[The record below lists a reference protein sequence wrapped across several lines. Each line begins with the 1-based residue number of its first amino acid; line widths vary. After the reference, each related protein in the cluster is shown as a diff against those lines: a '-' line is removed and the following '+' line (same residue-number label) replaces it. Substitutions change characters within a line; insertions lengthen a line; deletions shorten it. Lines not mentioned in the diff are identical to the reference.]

1 MCLSALRYV
10 RRGALGLGLAAARGV
25 GPCTW
30 TIDVDACDASS
41 ADPSPHPGTRQR
53 THGKERQQT
62 RQDSVRTQE
71 RRDDI
76 FHTALCIHDM
86 SMWHRLWLSSRK
98 QFPFQRVAPS
108 TIVPKAPAPIRA
120 SDTQKF

>member
-1 MCLSALRYV
+1 M

-53 THGKERQQT
+53 THGKDET
-62 RQDSVRTQE
+62 RQDSEDGTDETGLLFCSHCHREYNIYTTMQRE
-71 RRDDI
+71 RG
-76 FHTALCIHDM
+76 H
-86 SMWHRLWLSSRK
+86 
-98 QFPFQRVAPS
+98 
-108 TIVPKAPAPIRA
+108 
-120 SDTQKF
+120 